1 VLALAAGIVIGAV
14 MLPKSAETPAQA
26 PPPVPVKRA
35 EAVPPAVTAVPEPVA
50 SLAAKPVPPARL
62 RKPVARRPVMPD
74 DGFLRLDNEWFETGV
89 VLRVALGPNE
99 VPADVMFGSDGRAH
113 AIRLVSYK

>member
-1 VLALAAGIVIGAV
+1 
-14 MLPKSAETPAQA
+14 
-26 PPPVPVKRA
+26 
-35 EAVPPAVTAVPEPVA
+35 
-50 SLAAKPVPPARL
+50 
-62 RKPVARRPVMPD
+62 MPD